1 MGDAGIEQGDRRP
14 RRADDRAVAMVVLD
28 GPLGPVF
35 VATMDSSVL
44 ALELR
49 STEESFLE
57 GLAKRIGRGPVAR
70 VAAAADQRRLLD
82 DVARRL
88 DRFWS
93 GRPESLDLPV
103 DLSGLSGWDRRVLGS
118 VRRVPWGE
126 VTSYGRVAL
135 AIGARGAARA
145 VGGAVGRNPI
155 GLLVPC
161 HRVIAGDGSLGG
173 YGGSWFGSRDQLLA
187 LKRDL
192 LAIEGTQIP
201 SSSLMTPPDRA

>member
-1 MGDAGIEQGDRRP
+1 MRDAGMEQGHSHP
-14 RRADDRAVAMVVLD
+14 RSAGYPAVAMVVLD
-28 GPLGPVF
+28 GPLGPVY
-35 VATMDSSVL
+35 VATMGSSVL

-57 GLAKRIGRGPVAR
+57 GLAKRVGRGPVAR
-70 VAAAADQRRLLD
+70 GAAATNQRRLLD

-93 GRPESLDLPV
+93 GRPEPLDLPV
-103 DLSGLSGWDRRVLGS
+103 DLSGLSAWDRRVLGS
-118 VRRVPWGE
+118 VRRVLWGQ
-126 VTSYGRVAL
+126 VSSYGRVAL

-192 LAIEGTQIP
+192 LAIEGTRIP
-201 SSSLMTPPDRA
+201 TSSLVTPPGGV